1 MTLYGVPIAWKSKRQ
16 TVRADSTCSAEYMA
30 ISDTLNWA
38 EVWGFLHFFALKHSR
53 VSLRDGGLPPKCAVW
68 SDSTSA
74 IAVGSADMHKP
85 KARWMAL
92 RWHKVRDYS
101 ASLRYC
107 SSVRQRADAFTKP
120 PTWVAITALLGSEGI
135 KSLSALSKP

>member
-30 ISDTLNWA
+30 ISDTLVWA
-38 EVWGFLHFFALKHSR
+38 EVWGFLHFFILKHKE
-53 VSLRDGGLPPKCAVW
+53 VSLTAGGLPPACAVW

-85 KARWMAL
+85 KARWMAI
-92 RWHKVRDYS
+92 RWHKVKDHS
-101 ASLRYC
+101 AALRYC
-107 SSVRQRADAFTKP
+107 VSIKQRADAFTKP
-120 PTWVAITALLGSEGI
+120 PSGPAIEALLGSEGT
-135 KSLSALSKP
+135 KSLADLAKQ